1 MNNIRIIIDLSNIL
15 HKKWKISCHMILL
28 NVWNKVKDPNMST
41 GNCNLLIFELP
52 KPHAG
57 VKTMCSTN
65 SAGKTWFHD

>member
-15 HKKWKISCHMILL
+15 HKKWKNSCHMILL
-28 NVWNKVKDPNMST
+28 NVWNKVEDSNMST
-41 GNCNLLIFELP
+41 GNCSLVIFELL

-65 SAGKTWFHD
+65 SAGKT

>member
-1 MNNIRIIIDLSNIL
+1 
-15 HKKWKISCHMILL
+15 MILL

-41 GNCNLLIFELP
+41 GNCSLLIFELL

-65 SAGKTWFHD
+65 SAGKT